1 MRIGS
6 PCPRMRV
13 PVAVVLAS
21 LLLAVPLRAQG
32 ASRSASADSAAVL
45 AAVQR
50 LFDAMLA
57 RDTAAA
63 RALLVPGA
71 RMISVR
77 GDTVVTRPRVQGD
90 TAFIAMLATGKE
102 RLLERFWQPVVHVQG
117 PIASV
122 WTPYDFH
129 VDGAF
134 SHCGIDA
141 VSLVKVGD
149 AWKIATITWTVQ
161 RRGCAPSPLGPPA
174 R

>member
-1 MRIGS
+1 MS
-6 PCPRMRV
+6 PSARFAAALLSLM
-13 PVAVVLAS
+13 LA
-21 LLLAVPLRAQG
+21 APLRAQG
-32 ASRSASADSAAVL
+32 TPAPTRADTAAVL
-45 AAVQR
+45 SAVQR

-63 RALLVPGA
+63 RAVMMPGGQLVA
-71 RMISVR
+71 IR
-77 GDTVVTRPRVQGD
+77 GDTVVTQPRAFGD
-90 TAFIAMLATGKE
+90 TAFIMQLATGKE

-129 VDGAF
+129 VDGKF
-134 SHCGIDA
+134 SHCGIDV

-161 RRGCAPSPLGPPA
+161 LRGCAPSPLGAPK
-174 R
+174 

>member
-1 MRIGS
+1 MIAM
-6 PCPRMRV
+6 PRSARL
-13 PVAVVLAS
+13 AAALAS
-21 LLLAVPLRAQG
+21 LLMAVPLRAQG
-32 ASRSASADSAAVL
+32 TPAPASGAGADSAAVL
-45 AAVQR
+45 RAVQR

-63 RALLVPGA
+63 RALLLPGA

-77 GDTVVTRPRVQGD
+77 GDTAVARARTQGD

-129 VDGAF
+129 IDGSF
-134 SHCGIDA
+134 SHCGIDV

-149 AWKIATITWTVQ
+149 AWRIATITWTVQ